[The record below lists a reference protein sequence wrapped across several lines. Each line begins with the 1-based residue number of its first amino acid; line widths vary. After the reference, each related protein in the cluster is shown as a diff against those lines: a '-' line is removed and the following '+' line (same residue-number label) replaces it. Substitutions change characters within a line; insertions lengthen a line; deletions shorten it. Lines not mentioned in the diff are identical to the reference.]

1 MYRFIEPE
9 LIKNKNVLVVGGG
22 DSAIESALL
31 LADEGNSV
39 TLSYRKDVFSRVK
52 PKNLDLINYAVKNNE
67 VKVIFNS
74 NLKEILDKEVILTI
88 AGNDKEI
95 KIRNDFVYVFA
106 GGILPTRFLEQIG
119 IRITKKFGDAV
130 LKHSR

>member
-1 MYRFIEPE
+1 MYRLIEPE
-9 LIKNKNVLVVGGG
+9 LIKNKNVIVVGGG

-52 PKNLDLINYAVKNNE
+52 PKNLDLINYGIKNNQ